1 MLSVTKGGYFVG
13 YFVFVF
19 LLLFFMFL
27 GGSHSAAQAV
37 LGKPSGVL
45 GIEPG
50 SSVCN
55 ANDLP
60 AVLSL

>member
-1 MLSVTKGGYFVG
+1 MLNVTKGGYFVG

-19 LLLFFMFL
+19 LLLFMFL
-27 GGSHSAAQAV
+27 GGSHLAAQAV
-37 LGKPSGVL
+37 LGKPSRVL

-55 ANDLP
+55 ANALP